1 MSLESAAQ
9 KITEWLD
16 HKLAEPDWTDLF
28 VVELSVVPGPKV
40 TVYLDGDTGISIGRC
55 SKISRMLEAY
65 LDESKLIG
73 EAYRLDVSSPGVS
86 RPLQSPRQYPQ
97 HVGRTLAVTGKSPEH
112 TFEGTLVEA
121 GPEGIVLEREEKIAP
136 EGKKKKELV
145 VVRREIPYEHIQ
157 SALVKP
163 AW

>member
-1 MSLESAAQ
+1 MSLESAAAQ
-9 KITEWLD
+9 LTEMLER
-16 HKLAEPDWTDLF
+16 KFTEPDWTDLF
-28 VVELSVVPGPKV
+28 IVEVSVVAGPKV
-40 TVYLDGDTGISIGRC
+40 TVYLDGDQGISIGRC
-55 SKISRMLEAY
+55 SKISRWLEAY

-73 EAYRLDVSSPGVS
+73 EKYRLDVSSPGVS

-97 HVGRTLAVTGKSPEH
+97 HIGRTLTVVGKSPEFG
-112 TFEGTLVEA
+112 FEGTLAEVS
-121 GPEGIVLEREEKIAP
+121 PTGIVLEREEKIAP

-145 VVRREIPYEHIQ
+145 VVRREIPYEQIQ